1 MKITRLLTTLLGT
14 QLFIASG
21 CGPAETTAQGSGL
34 AVLAE
39 SADAYAQARPG
50 QPLIFPRDHGPHPD
64 FRIEWWYLT
73 ANLRDPAGSRYGAQ
87 WTLFR
92 LAVQP
97 QRTIETGSI
106 SQKNNQVFMAH
117 MAITTPTRHLS
128 FQRYARS
135 AKRISESRAGITA
148 QPFSA
153 WLDDWN
159 LRSTGDDWLPLA
171 VSARQADN
179 AIQLKLQ
186 STAPL
191 ILQGDAGFSAKHAD
205 GGGSYYYSQPFLKA
219 SGHLT
224 IAGQVVPVTGDAW
237 LDREWSSQFLQREQ
251 VGWDWFSLHLESG
264 EKLML
269 FQVRRQPGQVGTENF
284 LYGNLMKPDGSA
296 TPLDPGQ
303 INLTPLRKSRVAGRS
318 LPLHWRVLLP
328 QIGREFEIQTEV
340 SDQLMD
346 VDFPYWEGVV
356 IVSGSGPGNRGE
368 GYMELTGY
376 PPETST
382 DPRNI
387 IYIFGETK
395 RITKHG
401 INSLEGIWTVCRS

>member
-1 MKITRLLTTLLGT
+1 MTITRLLTTVLCT
-14 QLFIASG
+14 QLFVTSG
-21 CGPAETTAQGSGL
+21 CGPTETPAQDSGL
-34 AVLAE
+34 AVLAR

-73 ANLRDPAGSRYGAQ
+73 ANLRDPAGLHYGAQ

-92 LAVQP
+92 LAVKP
-97 QRTIETGSI
+97 QSTNETDGI
-106 SQKNNQVFMAH
+106 SRKNNQVYMAH
-117 MAITTPTRHLS
+117 MAITTPTGHLS
-128 FQRYARS
+128 FQRYARGTE
-135 AKRISESRAGITA
+135 RISESRAGATA
-148 QPFSA
+148 RPFAA

-179 AIQLKLQ
+179 SMQLQLH
-186 STAPL
+186 SGAPL
-191 ILQGDAGFSAKHAD
+191 ILQGDSGFSAKHAD
-205 GGGSYYYSQPFLKA
+205 GGGSYYYSQPFLNA

-224 IAGQVVPVTGDAW
+224 IAGQVVPVKGDAW

-269 FQVRRQPGQVGTENF
+269 FQVRRQPGQEGVENF
-284 LYGNLMKPDGSA
+284 LYGNLMKPDGST

-303 INLTPLRKSRVAGRS
+303 IKLTPLQKSRVAGRG
-318 LPLHWRVLLP
+318 LPLRWRVLLP
-328 QIGREFEIQTEV
+328 QIGREFEIHTEV
-340 SDQLMD
+340 PDQWMD

-376 PPETST
+376 PPEIST
-382 DPRNI
+382 DP
-387 IYIFGETK
+387 
-395 RITKHG
+395 
-401 INSLEGIWTVCRS
+401 